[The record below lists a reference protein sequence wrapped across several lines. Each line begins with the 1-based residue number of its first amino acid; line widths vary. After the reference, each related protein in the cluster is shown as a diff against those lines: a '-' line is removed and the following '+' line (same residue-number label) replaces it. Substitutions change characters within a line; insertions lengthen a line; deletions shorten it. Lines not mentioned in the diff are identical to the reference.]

1 MIDTPALNQLLDAV
15 QFDANGLISAV
26 AQDAHTGEILMLAWM
41 NRAAL
46 SETLSSG
53 QAVYYS
59 RSRHT
64 LWRKGES
71 SGQQQRCLS
80 MLLDCDRDAIV
91 LQVEQ
96 TGVACHTG
104 LRSCFSL
111 APDTSGQWVAVAD
124 VLIDPSTL
132 YGQSS

>member
-80 MLLDCDRDAIV
+80 MRLDCDRDAIV

-104 LRSCFSL
+104 RRSCFSW
-111 APDTSGQWVAVAD
+111 APDISGQWVVVAD

>member
-53 QAVYYS
+53 QAVYY
-59 RSRHT
+59 
-64 LWRKGES
+64 
-71 SGQQQRCLS
+71 
-80 MLLDCDRDAIV
+80 
-91 LQVEQ
+91 
-96 TGVACHTG
+96 
-104 LRSCFSL
+104 
-111 APDTSGQWVAVAD
+111 
-124 VLIDPSTL
+124 
-132 YGQSS
+132 

>member
-80 MLLDCDRDAIV
+80 MRLDCDRDAIV

-104 LRSCFSL
+104 RRSCLSW

>member
-1 MIDTPALNQLLDAV
+1 MIDTSALNQLIDAV

-80 MLLDCDRDAIV
+80 MRLDCEAASHGHPIHR
-91 LQVEQ
+91 
-96 TGVACHTG
+96 GNG
-104 LRSCFSL
+104 SRSL
-111 APDTSGQWVAVAD
+111 T
-124 VLIDPSTL
+124 
-132 YGQSS
+132 Y